1 MPDFETDV
9 VHAGV
14 SPEPVTGA
22 VMTPIFQSSTFQQ
35 ISPGKHKGYEYT
47 RTGNPTRTVLETQ
60 LAALERGDKALC
72 FSSGTSAE
80 DAVLNMLDSGDHVVT
95 CDDLYGGTRR
105 LFTRVAAHRGIR
117 FTFVDARDLNEV
129 EAAFEHKTKIVWVE
143 SPTNP
148 LQNVFDIRKIAD
160 LAASHGAISL
170 VDNTFLSPYFQ
181 RPLEL
186 GADIALHSMTKY
198 LNGHS
203 DVVMG
208 AVIVSKTP
216 RAKIAPDDRGDSL
229 YTKLKF
235 LQNAVGAVPSPFDC
249 FLALRGI
256 KTLALRM
263 SRHQENAL
271 QVAEFLSK
279 HPRVEHVFY
288 PGLPTDPGHLAA
300 KRQQHGFGGTLS
312 FRIKGGMEQALAFFA
327 ALRIFTLAES
337 LGGVESLI
345 EHPAIMTHSSLPP
358 EIRQQIGI
366 GDNLIRASVGI
377 ESARDLIADLDQA
390 LTKMPA

>member
-235 LQNAVGAVPSPFDC
+235 LQNAVGAVPRKTPFKSPNSSPSIRAWSTSSIPAC
-249 FLALRGI
+249 PPIPVTWQPKGSSMASAARSASES
-256 KTLALRM
+256 KAEW
-263 SRHQENAL
+263 SRP
-271 QVAEFLSK
+271 S
-279 HPRVEHVFY
+279 
-288 PGLPTDPGHLAA
+288 
-300 KRQQHGFGGTLS
+300 
-312 FRIKGGMEQALAFFA
+312 
-327 ALRIFTLAES
+327 
-337 LGGVESLI
+337 
-345 EHPAIMTHSSLPP
+345 HSSPRSESSP
-358 EIRQQIGI
+358 SP
-366 GDNLIRASVGI
+366 NLSAEWKAS
-377 ESARDLIADLDQA
+377 SSTR
-390 LTKMPA
+390 PS